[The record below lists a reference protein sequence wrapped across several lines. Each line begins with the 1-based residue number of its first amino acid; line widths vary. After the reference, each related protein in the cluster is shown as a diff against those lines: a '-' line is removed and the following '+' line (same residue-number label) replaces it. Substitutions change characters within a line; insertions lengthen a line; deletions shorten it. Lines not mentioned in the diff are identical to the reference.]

1 MLIYCVILPLQI
13 YERFDADSVVDS
25 DDARFEYFT
34 TKVRL
39 NNYHVFCSLSN
50 EWIGRKNFSQPVS
63 S

>member
-34 TKVRL
+34 TKVCL

-50 EWIGRKNFSQPVS
+50 E
-63 S
+63 